1 MEIPCLRFTQS
12 GHTLYIGV
20 TTAGDLIDNNNCVT
34 TEWDP
39 AIGWD
44 ISRQGYQRTPVP
56 QHYEAIGRFLAASP
70 PPFLPTAA
78 LLSARKHD
86 YGVLPFEE
94 RGTLAGFEC
103 GVLNVPKGRSLFIV
117 DYQHRW
123 RGFIFA
129 VEELGMGGLRDFQV
143 PVIILDDLSRPE
155 EIEQFHLINSKQ
167 RRIDTDLALALLQT
181 LAPQVTEDQLVNL
194 AGRGKRFRIR
204 ATKLTF
210 TLAAR
215 SSGPWAGRIAQ
226 PHDLPQPDAVIKLK
240 SFVDA
245 LQPLVSTRNRCSY
258 LEDDTLLQTLVEFWE
273 ALEQIV
279 PAAFRNP
286 RDFQI
291 QRTVGVYAFHI
302 VFARG
307 VYPKCSALGDTSPQ
321 AVKRVLGPAKS
332 DYISE
337 GFWSTRGPASVYVGS
352 SGYRELA
359 RLIMGKAHL
368 LPQSP

>member
-1 MEIPCLRFTQS
+1 
-12 GHTLYIGV
+12 
-20 TTAGDLIDNNNCVT
+20 
-34 TEWDP
+34 
-39 AIGWD
+39 
-44 ISRQGYQRTPVP
+44 VP
-56 QHYEAIGRFLAASP
+56 QHYEAIGRFLAADP

-86 YGVLPFEE
+86 YGILPF
-94 RGTLAGFEC
+94 RGSGTASDLQSGFVE
-103 GVLNVPKGRSLFIV
+103 LPEGRSLFIV

-129 VEELGMGGLRDFQV
+129 VEQLGMTGLRDFQV
-143 PVIILDDLSRPE
+143 PVIILDDLLRPE

-181 LAPQVTEDQLVNL
+181 LAPQVTDDQLVNL

-226 PHDLPQPDAVIKLK
+226 PHDLPHPSAVIKLK

-245 LQPLVSTRNRCSY
+245 LQPIVSSRNACSK
-258 LEDDTLLQTLVEFWE
+258 LDDDRLLNTLLHFWE
-273 ALEQIV
+273 ALEEMV
-279 PAAFRNP
+279 PGAFSNP
-286 RDFQI
+286 RVFQI

-307 VYPKCSALGDTSPQ
+307 VYPKCSALDDTSPQ
-321 AVKRVLGPAKS
+321 AVKRILAPAKAH
-332 DYISE
+332 YMSE
-337 GFWSTRGPASVYVGS
+337 GFWSTGGPASVYVGS

-359 RLIMGKAHL
+359 RLIMDEAGL
-368 LPQSP
+368 LPQRA